1 MWIDKALTF
10 FVPKDKKFFALFAKA
25 SANVVEISKALS
37 EFMNTHS
44 PEKRLDLMKK
54 IHDLEHVGD
63 TLTHE
68 IFLELSTNFITP
80 FDREDIHYLAT
91 SLDDVADYI
100 YGAAKLIQLYRLE
113 EITEPLRRL
122 TEIIEKAANEVN
134 VAIYDL
140 RSMDNI
146 VRIREACVRV
156 NSLENHADDVF
167 HSALGDLFD
176 RETDAK
182 KIIIFKDVLEM
193 LETATDKCEDVANVI
208 ETILVK
214 NS

>member
-25 SANVVEISKALS
+25 SANVVEISKALT
-37 EFMNTHS
+37 EFVNTHS
-44 PEKRLDLMKK
+44 PEKRQELMKK
-54 IHDLEHVGD
+54 IYDLEHVGD
-63 TLTHE
+63 EITHE
-68 IFLELSTNFITP
+68 ILIELSTNFITP

-91 SLDDVADYI
+91 SLDDVADFI
-100 YGAAKLIQLYRLE
+100 YGAAKRIQLYRLE
-113 EITEPLRRL
+113 EMTEPIRKLA
-122 TEIIEKAANEVN
+122 EIIEKSANEIN

-146 VRIREACVRV
+146 VRIKEACVRV

-167 HSALGDLFD
+167 HTAIGDLFE
-176 RETDAK
+176 READAK
-182 KIIIFKDVLEM
+182 RIIMYQDILAT